1 MQLLAVGRSFVGHK
15 SETGRYKTTEQ
26 NLLPDFTTGEKN
38 EAPSAVYTNPAAD
51 SADFMFGAP
60 HRKVAGAE
68 GKGAAAPAVR
78 PMAAPAQPE
87 PPATATVLAKRP
99 ARRRFF
105 GLGSLGRTKVEG
117 GSLVQSELSLET
129 VKVVRNDLSD
139 ADLELV
145 PAKIAARP
153 ELPMPKVSSLPPRN
167 GAAGMVW
174 SRLTARIFENNRSR
188 FR

>member
-1 MQLLAVGRSFVGHK
+1 M
-15 SETGRYKTTEQ
+15 TEQ
-26 NLLPDFTTGEKN
+26 NLLPDFTIGEKN

-60 HRKVAGAE
+60 RRTVADAD
-68 GKGAAAPAVR
+68 GKGSASAAVR
-78 PMAAPAQPE
+78 ATATPE
-87 PPATATVLAKRP
+87 PPVTAAGLAKRP

-145 PAKIAARP
+145 PAKMAARP
-153 ELPMPKVSSLPPRN
+153 ELPLSKVSSLPPRN
-167 GAAGMVW
+167 GAARMVW